1 MPPVRLLAAAIAF
14 VTLTSAASAQ
24 LPHSFDDAPLHAVTF
39 VDQSEGWAVGDHGI
53 IWHTVDGGKL
63 WERQKSGT
71 RASLRSVQFLT
82 PYIGYAVGRTEMPA
96 TLGHSSGII
105 LSTTDGGLTWSEMT
119 NGLLPGLMAVK
130 FFDDKN
136 GVVAGDSTPAF
147 PCGIFTTTNGGQSWK
162 PFDGPKGL
170 NWTAMDFRDPSSGVL
185 AGSGQVGIMKNGKI
199 DETFHGSPV
208 ETHGPFLMAL
218 SHGGKGNHFA
228 ISDLG
233 AVFDFDSTAPV
244 VARNIN
250 TTSSNF
256 FSSNG
261 IRPNAIAVSGKQ
273 LWVAGC
279 PGTVIAYSPDEGKT
293 WSLQETNST
302 CSLNAIHMMS
312 ETVGWAVGELG
323 TILHTNDGGKKWTI
337 QRSGGQRCGV
347 MFIHASGK
355 DVPFDTLAMLGAKDG
370 HLCGVVQVG
379 RDVDPNR
386 LNAVV
391 RSCGGAVTESLGV
404 DPQDNDLPRKLAML
418 IRQWKPDTVV
428 MDRAGAGMEC
438 DAVRK
443 AVMEAVK
450 QAADANAFPEQ
461 VRDCQMPAHSVNRLF
476 AVHATTEK
484 SHVQFEYSKLDEKL
498 AEDVRDFCELVTS
511 LLGVKVPAY
520 RFYQQVMPSG
530 EKPFTELVNESL
542 LPRGGTGRRKALPPK
557 WPEEY
562 LAANVK
568 FAAARRKIDAIVAN
582 PEKSGSPEKAM
593 EEIRS
598 SLIGLPEDVAAKAA
612 GRAASEFAHAG
623 RWGLAR
629 EMYGYVVETFEPYP
643 EAGEACRWLIRFHAS
658 AEVRRR
664 IELGQVSPLPKTVF
678 DTVDDPAVTP
688 ASHAE
693 TEPGI
698 VKPVMRF
705 RTGEAARAW
714 NRFAFDLEPKL
725 VAFGPGVA
733 GEPATVRARTLVR
746 ERTGITM
753 PALEPVAPERMAQAV
768 RFTVKPKLDGKFDES
783 AWQTA
788 TPVKWMA
795 NKDYRTEVRM
805 GYDDRFLYVA
815 VTATHPV
822 GKHVPKVEKRER
834 DADLSGHDRVEFAFD
849 LDRDGDV
856 SFRFAVD
863 QRGCLAESCWG
874 DRGWNP
880 KWFVAFDST
889 ETHWTAEI
897 AIPLGEMTGTSVA
910 GQLWGLDFTRV
921 VPGQTQQ
928 SFAPAGER
936 TELRFVK

>member
-14 VTLTSAASAQ
+14 VAFASFASAQ
-24 LPHSFDDAPLHAVTF
+24 FPPSLDDAPLHAVTF
-39 VDQSEGWAVGDHGI
+39 VDPSEGWAVGDHGI
-53 IWHTVDGGKL
+53 IWHTVDGGKF

-105 LSTTDGGLTWSEMT
+105 LSTTDGGLTWTELT
-119 NGLLPGLMAVK
+119 NGMLPGLMAVK

-147 PCGIFTTTNGGQSWK
+147 PCGMFATSNGGQSWK
-162 PFDGPKGL
+162 PLDGPKNVKWTAMKLSDSSTGLFAGGTTIAGIENGKPVARYTAKEGDSIRAIASGNGFSIACPMSGGLLISRDQGL
-170 NWTAMDFRDPSSGVL
+170 NWTPERPVPPELNFGFRAATAVGSHAWAASAMGGLMIHSADSG
-185 AGSGQVGIMKNGKI
+185 A
-199 DETFHGSPV
+199 
-208 ETHGPFLMAL
+208 
-218 SHGGKGNHFA
+218 
-228 ISDLG
+228 
-233 AVFDFDSTAPV
+233 
-244 VARNIN
+244 
-250 TTSSNF
+250 
-256 FSSNG
+256 
-261 IRPNAIAVSGKQ
+261 
-273 LWVAGC
+273 
-279 PGTVIAYSPDEGKT
+279 T
-293 WSLQETNST
+293 WSSSTTN
-302 CSLNAIHMMS
+302 CPCPVNAIHMLN

-323 TILHTNDGGKKWTI
+323 TILHTNDGGKTWAV
-337 QRSGGQRCGV
+337 QRSGGQRCGIL
-347 MFIHASGK
+347 FIHASGK

-379 RDVDPNR
+379 REVDMNR
-386 LNAVV
+386 LNTVV
-391 RSCGGAVTESLGV
+391 RACGGAVTESLGV
-404 DPQDNDLPRKLAML
+404 DPHDKDLPRKLAML

-428 MDRAGAGMEC
+428 MDRAGAGVDC

-450 QAADANAFPEQ
+450 QSADANAFPDQ
-461 VRDCQMPAHSVNRLF
+461 IRDCRMPAHKVNRLF
-476 AVHATTEK
+476 AIHGTTEN
-484 SHVQFEYSKLDEKL
+484 SLVQFEYSKLVDEL
-498 AEDVRDFCELVTS
+498 AEDVRDFCESATS

-520 RFYQQVMPSG
+520 RFYQQVLPTG
-530 EKPFTELVNESL
+530 EKPFVELVNESL

-557 WPEEY
+557 WPTEY
-562 LAANVK
+562 VAAKEK

-593 EEIRS
+593 EDIRS
-598 SLIGLPEDVAAKAA
+598 SLVGLPEDVAAKAA
-612 GRAASEFAHAG
+612 GRAAADFAHAG
-623 RWGLAR
+623 RWGMAR
-629 EMYGYVVETFEPYP
+629 EMYGYVAETFEPYP

-693 TEPGI
+693 TEPGV

-705 RTGEAARAW
+705 KTGEAARTW

-746 ERTGITM
+746 ERTGIAM
-753 PALEPVAPERMAQAV
+753 PVLEPLAPERMAQAV
-768 RFTVKPKLDGKFDES
+768 RFTVKPTLDGQFDES
-783 AWQTA
+783 SWQTA
-788 TPVKWMA
+788 TPVKMTSG
-795 NKDYRTEVRM
+795 KDYQTEVRM
-805 GYDDRFLYVA
+805 GYDDRFLYLA
-815 VTATHPV
+815 VSAKHPA
-822 GKHVPKVEKRER
+822 GKHVPKVDKRER
-834 DADLSGHDRVEFAFD
+834 DTDLSGHDRVEFTFD

-880 KWFVAFDST
+880 KWFVAFEST
-889 ETHWTAEI
+889 ETGWNAEI
-897 AIPLGEMTGTSVA
+897 AIPLGEMTGSPVT
-910 GQLWGLDFTRV
+910 GQLWGLDLTRIT
-921 VPGQTQQ
+921 PGQAMQ
-928 SFAPAGER
+928 SFAPPGER

>member
-14 VTLTSAASAQ
+14 VAFASLASAQ
-24 LPHSFDDAPLHAVTF
+24 FPPSFDDAPLHAVTF

-119 NGLLPGLMAVK
+119 NGMLPGLMAVK

-147 PCGIFTTTNGGQSWK
+147 PCGMFATSNGGQSWK
-162 PFDGPKGL
+162 PLDGPKRVNWHSIQLKNSSTGL
-170 NWTAMDFRDPSSGVL
+170 FASDGL
-185 AGSGQVGIMKNGKI
+185 IAGIENGKPVTKYDTKEVTTI
-199 DETFHGSPV
+199 RAMASGSDFTV
-208 ETHGPFLMAL
+208 ACQAA
-218 SHGGKGNHFA
+218 GGLL
-228 ISDLG
+228 ISNDQG
-233 AVFDFDSTAPV
+233 ANWKPTMPIPPGFPSGF
-244 VARNIN
+244 R
-250 TTSSNF
+250 
-256 FSSNG
+256 
-261 IRPNAIAVSGKQ
+261 AIAAIGTHAWVSSDTGGLIMHSADKGGT
-273 LWVAGC
+273 WECFNTGMPC
-279 PGTVIAYSPDEGKT
+279 PM
-293 WSLQETNST
+293 
-302 CSLNAIHMMS
+302 NAIHMLN
-312 ETVGWAVGELG
+312 ETTGWAVGELG
-323 TILHTNDGGKKWTI
+323 TILHTNDGGKTWSV

-347 MFIHASGK
+347 LFIHLNGT
-355 DVPFDTLAMLGAKDG
+355 DVPFDTLAMLGAKDS
-370 HLCGVVQVG
+370 HLCGVIQFRRG
-379 RDVDPNR
+379 VDRQR
-386 LNAVV
+386 LSAVV
-391 RSCGGAVTESLGV
+391 RACGGAMTESL
-404 DPQDNDLPRKLAML
+404 DSTIPDKDMNSKLVMR
-418 IRQWKPDTVV
+418 IRQWKPETIVT
-428 MDRAGAGMEC
+428 DRLLEGYILH
-438 DAVRK
+438 AVNI
-443 AVMEAVK
+443 
-450 QAADANAFPEQ
+450 AADASVVPEVYRSMQ
-461 VRDCQMPAHSVNRLF
+461 LPAHSVKRVFVLQQ
-476 AVHATTEK
+476 TTEK
-484 SHVQFEYSKLDEKL
+484 AAVQFEYSKLVPEL
-498 AEDVRDFCELVTS
+498 AEDVRDFCESATN

-520 RFYQQVMPSG
+520 RFYQQVLPTG
-530 EKPFTELVNESL
+530 EKPFVELVNESL

-557 WPEEY
+557 WPTEY
-562 LAANVK
+562 VVAKEK

-593 EEIRS
+593 EDIRS
-598 SLIGLPEDVAAKAA
+598 SLVGLPEDVAAKAA
-612 GRAASEFAHAG
+612 GRAAADFAHAG
-623 RWGLAR
+623 RWGKAR
-629 EMYGYVVETFEPYP
+629 EMYGYVAETFEPYP

-688 ASHAE
+688 TSHVE
-693 TEPGI
+693 TEPGV

-705 RTGEAARAW
+705 KTGEAARTW

-753 PALEPVAPERMAQAV
+753 PALEPVAPVRMAQAA
-768 RFTVKPKLDGKFDES
+768 RFAVKPNLDGKFDEL

-788 TPVKWMA
+788 TPVKMTSG
-795 NKDYRTEVRM
+795 NDYQTDVRM

-815 VTATHPV
+815 VSATHPS
-822 GKHVPKVEKRER
+822 GKHVSKVEKRER
-834 DADLSGHDRVEFAFD
+834 DADLSGHDRVEFTFD

-880 KWFVAFDST
+880 KWFVAFDSS
-889 ETHWTAEI
+889 ETGWTAEI
-897 AIPLGEMTGTSVA
+897 AIPLGEMTGTPVT
-910 GQLWGLDFTRV
+910 GQLWGLDLTRIT
-921 VPGQTQQ
+921 PGQATQ
-928 SFAPAGER
+928 SFAPPGER
-936 TELRFVK
+936 TELRFIK